1 MKKLAGWFAGVAVVA
16 VATLGVALGADE
28 EKVAIDKLPK
38 AVVDAIKAR
47 FAGAELKAA
56 EKETEGGKTV
66 YDVEIKYK
74 GANYEVAVTPEGKIT
89 GYEKQID
96 AKDMPSAA
104 SKALE
109 DKYPKAT
116 IKLVEEV
123 YKVEGREDKFEYYE
137 VALVTADKKKVEA
150 HVAKDGKILKAKEE
164 KKKE

>member
-16 VATLGVALGADE
+16 VATLGVALRADE

-74 GANYEVAVTPEGKIT
+74 GANYKSPSRLRGKSP
-89 GYEKQID
+89 
-96 AKDMPSAA
+96 AMRSRSMPRTCPVPRA
-104 SKALE
+104 
-109 DKYPKAT
+109 
-116 IKLVEEV
+116 
-123 YKVEGREDKFEYYE
+123 RR
-137 VALVTADKKKVEA
+137 
-150 HVAKDGKILKAKEE
+150 
-164 KKKE
+164 